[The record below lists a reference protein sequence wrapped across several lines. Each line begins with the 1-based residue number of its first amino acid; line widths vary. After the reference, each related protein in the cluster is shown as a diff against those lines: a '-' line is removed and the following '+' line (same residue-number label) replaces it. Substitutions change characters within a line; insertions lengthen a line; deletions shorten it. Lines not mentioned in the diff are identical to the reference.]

1 MAARQ
6 GWARRLWG
14 YAWRYP
20 KDVVLALGSSLA
32 GMAVMALV
40 PLITKV
46 IIDDVIGDKT
56 RGMALWAGLL
66 IASAVAVYVLTY
78 IRRYYGGRLALD
90 VQHDLRTAMYDTIT
104 RLDGRRQDELSTGQV
119 VGRATSDLQLIQ
131 GLLFMLPMTIGNFA
145 LFAISLVVMAWLS
158 LPLTAVALAV
168 APALWWIA
176 RRSRAKL
183 HPSTWYAQA
192 QAAAVAG
199 VVDGA
204 VSGVRVVKGFG
215 QEEQETGKLRDVSRR
230 LFAGRLR
237 TIRFNARYT
246 PALQAVPALGQVA
259 MLALG
264 GWLAVRGHITLGT
277 FVAFSTYLAQL
288 VGPVRMLA
296 MVLTVGQ
303 QARAGTER
311 VLELIDTEPSL
322 KDGTKELPADAPA
335 TVEFDDVSFAYSD
348 GTPVLDGL
356 SFEIRPGET
365 LAVVGSSGS
374 GKSTV
379 SLLLPRFYDVTH
391 GAVLVGGHDVRE
403 LTLDS
408 LRAAI
413 GLVPEDSFLFSDTV
427 RNNIAYGR
435 PDATREQIEQ
445 AARAA
450 QADRFIAELP
460 EGYDTKV
467 GEHGLTLSGGQRQRI
482 ALARAILTDPRLLVL
497 DDATSAVD
505 ARVEH
510 EIHQALAQVMEGRTT
525 LLIAHR
531 RSTLNL
537 ADRIAVL
544 DGGRLADLG
553 THEELQQ
560 RSALYRRLLT
570 DPDELGGVSPGHTP
584 AACPE
589 EEDTSVRAELDA
601 EFDAERG
608 ITPRLWAGE
617 RTPRDTAMDG
627 APATPELLAQVE
639 ALPPAT
645 DTPEVDEARAV
656 TPEDSYGLRR
666 LLRGF
671 GLPLLASLALV
682 AVDAGTGLLLPV
694 LIRHGIDSGVSEL
707 ALGAVWAASLLA
719 LLAVTVQWVAQIG
732 ETLMTGRT
740 GERVLYALRLKI
752 FAQLQRLG
760 LDYYERELT
769 GRIMTRMTTD
779 VDALSTFLQTGLVT
793 AFVSVVTFFGIMV
806 ALLVIDLQL
815 ALVVFATLPP
825 LILATF
831 FFRRASVKAYELA
844 RERVS
849 VVNADLQ
856 ESVAGLR
863 IVQAF
868 RRERDGGARF
878 AERSDSYRQARIRGQ
893 WLISVYFPFVQFL
906 SSAAVA
912 AVLVVGAGRI
922 DAATLTTGAL
932 VAYLLYIDLFFAPVQ
947 QLSQVFDGY
956 QQATVSLGRIQEL
969 LREPTST
976 KSAVEPLDVLSL
988 RGEIAFEDVRF
999 AYGDDEEAL
1008 TGIDLHIPAGQTV
1021 AFVGETGAGK
1031 STLVKLVARFY
1042 DPTSGRVTVD
1052 GTDVRA
1058 LDMTAYRHRLGVVP
1072 QEAYLFQGTV
1082 RDAIAYGRPEAT
1094 DAEVEAAARAVGAH
1108 EMIATLE
1115 GGYLH
1120 EVAERGRNLSAGQRQ
1135 LIALARAELV
1145 DPDILLLDEATAAL
1159 DLATEAQVNQ
1169 ATDRLAGRRTTL
1181 VVAHRLT
1188 TAARADRVVVMDHGR
1203 VAEDGTHDELLAR
1216 GGRYAELWRTF
1227 LGEPVG
1233 VESV

>member
-1 MAARQ
+1 MTAQR
-6 GWARRLWG
+6 GWARRLAA
-14 YAWRYP
+14 YAWRHP

-56 RGMALWAGLL
+56 RDMGTWAGLL
-66 IASAVAVYVLTY
+66 IGAALAVYVLTY
-78 IRRYYGGRLALD
+78 VRRYYGGRLALD
-90 VQHDLRTAMYDTIT
+90 VQHDLRTEMFGSIA

-131 GLLFMLPMTIGNFA
+131 GLLFMLPMTIGNLL
-145 LFAISLVVMAWLS
+145 LFLISLVIMASLS

-176 RRSRAKL
+176 KRSRTRL

-192 QAAAVAG
+192 QAGAVAG

-215 QEEQETGKLRDVSRR
+215 QEDQETGKLREVGRR
-230 LFAGRLR
+230 LYAGRLR
-237 TIRFNARYT
+237 TIRLNSRYT
-246 PALQAVPALGQVA
+246 PALQSVPALGQVA

-264 GWLAVRGHITLGT
+264 GWLAVRGQITLGT

-296 MVLTVGQ
+296 VVLTVAQ

-311 VLELIDTEPSL
+311 VLDLIDTEPSL
-322 KDGTKELPADAPA
+322 TDGTKDLPADAPA
-335 TVEFDDVSFAYSD
+335 TVEFDDVAFGYD
-348 GTPVLDGL
+348 PERPVLDGL

-365 LAVVGSSGS
+365 LAVVGASGS

-379 SLLLPRFYDVTH
+379 SLLLPRFYDVTR

-403 LTLDS
+403 LTTES

-427 RNNIAYGR
+427 RANIAYGR
-435 PDATREQIEQ
+435 PDATDEQIEA

-450 QADRFIAELP
+450 QADRFIGELP
-460 EGYDTKV
+460 DGYDTTV

-510 EIHQALAQVMEGRTT
+510 EIHEALKSVMRGRTT

-544 DGGRLADLG
+544 DGGRLADIG
-553 THEELQQ
+553 THDELQ
-560 RSALYRRLLT
+560 RRCPLYRRLLT
-570 DPDELGGVSPGHTP
+570 DPDELGAVSPGHTP
-584 AACPE
+584 PAGPR

-608 ITPRLWAGE
+608 VTPRLWTGDRE
-617 RTPRDTAMDG
+617 PRDTALDG
-627 APATPELLAQVE
+627 APAGPELLAQVA
-639 ALPPAT
+639 ALPPA
-645 DTPEVDEARAV
+645 DDVPDVDEERAV
-656 TPEDSYGLRR
+656 RAEDSYGLRR
-666 LLRGF
+666 LLQGF
-671 GLPLLASLALV
+671 RTPLLISLGLV
-682 AVDAGTGLLLPV
+682 AVDAGMGLLLPV
-694 LIRHGIDSGVSEL
+694 LIRHGIDEGVTR
-707 ALGAVWAASLLA
+707 AAQGAVWAAA
-719 LLAVTVQWVAQIG
+719 LLGLLTVLTQWAAQTG
-732 ETLMTGRT
+732 EIRMTGRT
-740 GERVLYALRLKI
+740 GERVLYSLRLKI

-806 ALLVIDLQL
+806 ALLVLDVGL

-825 LILATF
+825 LILATYV
-831 FFRRASVKAYELA
+831 FRRASVKAYELA

-849 VVNADLQ
+849 AVNADLQ

-868 RRERDGGARF
+868 RRERDGARRF
-878 AERSDSYRQARIRGQ
+878 AERSAAYRSARIRGQ
-893 WLISVYFPFVQFL
+893 WLISVYFPFVQLL
-906 SSAAVA
+906 SSVAAV
-912 AVLVVGAGRI
+912 AVLVVGGGRV
-922 DAATLTTGAL
+922 DDGTLAIGSL

-956 QQATVSLGRIQEL
+956 QQASVSLGRIQEL

-976 KSAVEPLDVLSL
+976 EAPAEPLPVTSL
-988 RGEIAFEDVRF
+988 RGEIAFEDVHF
-999 AYGDDEEAL
+999 SYGDGEEAL
-1008 TGIDLHIPAGQTV
+1008 TGVDLTVPAGQTV

-1052 GTDVRA
+1052 GADLRD
-1058 LDMTAYRHRLGVVP
+1058 LDLTAYRHRLGVVP
-1072 QEAYLFQGTV
+1072 QEAYLFPGTV
-1082 RDAIAYGRPEAT
+1082 RDAIAYGRPDAT

-1108 EMIATLE
+1108 EMIATLD

-1145 DPDILLLDEATAAL
+1145 DPDVLLLDEATAAL
-1159 DLATEAQVNQ
+1159 DLATEAQVNA
-1169 ATDRLAGRRTTL
+1169 ATDRIAGRRTTL

-1188 TAARADRVVVMDHGR
+1188 TAARADRVIVMDHGR
-1203 VAEDGTHDELLAR
+1203 VAEDGTHEELLR
-1216 GGRYAELWRTF
+1216 KGGRYAALWRTF
-1227 LGEPVG
+1227 VGEDVPAPA
-1233 VESV
+1233 